1 MQKDLIQIKDALEKL
16 SRSSR
21 KNEEAIKEKAKAEE
35 TNSNLFL
42 LLKYLMDENKKN
54 TMLIK
59 NISDTIERLANNIE
73 GVDEGKEEDVAIP
86 AQKEAKQQE
95 IPLSALDAKIIEYIQ
110 VKGMCCADDIK
121 AIMSYKGRNA
131 ASSRLNSLY
140 KRNLLQRYQLGHK
153 VYYKFNADRL
163 TDSMLILPPQ

>member
-1 MQKDLIQIKDALEKL
+1 MVRNKMQKDLIQIKEALKKL
-16 SRSSR
+16 SYASK
-21 KNEEAIKEKAKAEE
+21 KNDEVIKVKAKAEE

-42 LLKYLMDENKKN
+42 LLKFIMDENKKS

-59 NISDTIERLANNIE
+59 NISDAIERLTNEIE
-73 GVDEGKEEDVAIP
+73 GPEETKYEEPTAVV
-86 AQKEAKQQE
+86 QKEVKHQE
-95 IPLSALDAKIIEYIQ
+95 IALSALDAKIIEHIQ

-121 AIMSYKGRNA
+121 EIMNYKGRNA

-153 VYYKFNADRL
+153 VYYKFNA
-163 TDSMLILPPQ
+163 